1 MMNVAARQSQWY
13 RISNIFRQAA
23 AAGLTVS
30 RTWAFSDGVD
40 QALQVSPWVFSGPV
54 FSGIMLLLFLSP
66 KLSFDT

>member
-40 QALQVSPWVFSGPV
+40 QALQVSPWVYSGPV
-54 FSGIMLLLFLSP
+54 FSGIMLLLLFVT
-66 KLSFDT
+66 KIEF